1 MRIYQVITVSHSHF
15 SNSVIPDAYAFD
27 NQFDAEMD
35 IKKRTVAFA
44 KNGEILNYKGV
55 IHSVDDIFK
64 IYKEYTN
71 AEYCDA
77 YIYEVE
83 IV

>member
-1 MRIYQVITVSHSHF
+1 MKIYQVITVSHSQF

-35 IKKRTVAFA
+35 IKARTIAFA

-55 IHSVDDIFK
+55 IKSVNDIFE
-64 IYKEYTN
+64 IYKEYVGV
-71 AEYCDA
+71 EYCDA

-83 IV
+83 IR

>member
-1 MRIYQVITVSHSHF
+1 MTIYQVITVSHSHF

-35 IKKRTVAFA
+35 IKKRIVSFA
-44 KNGEILNYKGV
+44 QSGEILNYKGV
-55 IHSVDDIFK
+55 IHSINDICE

>member
-1 MRIYQVITVSHSHF
+1 MTVYQVITVSHSHF

-27 NQFDAEMD
+27 NQFEAEMD
-35 IKKRTVAFA
+35 IKKRIASFA
-44 KNGEILNYKGV
+44 QNGEVLNYKGV

-71 AEYCDA
+71 AEYCDV
-77 YIYEVE
+77 YIYVVE

>member
-1 MRIYQVITVSHSHF
+1 MKIYQVITVSHSHF
-15 SNSVIPDAYAFD
+15 SNSIIPDAYAFD

-35 IKKRTVAFA
+35 IKNRTIAFA

-55 IHSVDDIFK
+55 INSINDICEL
-64 IYKEYTN
+64 YKEYTN

-83 IV
+83 LV